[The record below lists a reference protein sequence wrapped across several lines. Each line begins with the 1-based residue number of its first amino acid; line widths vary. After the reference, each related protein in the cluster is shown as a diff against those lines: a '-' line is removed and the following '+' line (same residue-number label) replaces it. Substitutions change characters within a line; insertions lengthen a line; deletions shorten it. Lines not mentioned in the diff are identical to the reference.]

1 MSRGNCYD
9 DGVEDDSDIIV
20 QDVDIVHIH
29 DADIT
34 SSNWNEGGGN
44 LIHVTAKV
52 FWTMRRRRR
61 RR

>member
-1 MSRGNCYD
+1 ML
-9 DGVEDDSDIIV
+9 I
-20 QDVDIVHIH
+20 IVHIR
-29 DADIT
+29 DVDNT